1 MNIKKLPRHQVAAHE
16 RNATDLVM
24 AIAASLGS
32 ERDKRSS
39 EARYRAV
46 VDAWNAVR
54 HIPISNR
61 ILRTVIARAFGFD
74 SQESVWRIVS
84 AHEERT
90 TGKAQRKSLGGYD
103 KTWERIAQKA
113 TA

>member
-1 MNIKKLPRHQVAAHE
+1 MNIKKLSKQLQQAYECR
-16 RNATDLVM
+16 ATNLVM
-24 AIAASLGS
+24 AIAATLGS

-90 TGKAQRKSLGGYD
+90 TGKAQRKGLGGYD
-103 KTWERIAQKA
+103 KTWERIAQKT